1 MNIPYIYITN
11 NININSNFK
20 MTKNK
25 VSLRNKNDEKIIS
38 LSEEEVQ
45 KLMIDLNIALDRYRM
60 NTGNIVGNKLIERER
75 EIIQRAKYL
84 KQKGITYKH
93 I

>member
-1 MNIPYIYITN
+1 
-11 NININSNFK
+11 

-25 VSLRNKNDEKIIS
+25 VSMRNKNGEKIIS

-60 NTGNIVGNKLIERER
+60 NTGNIVSNKLIERER
-75 EIIQRAKYL
+75 EIIQRAKFL
-84 KQKGITYKH
+84 KQKGIKYTH

>member
-1 MNIPYIYITN
+1 
-11 NININSNFK
+11 

-25 VSLRNKNDEKIIS
+25 VSLRNKNGKKIIS

-45 KLMIDLNIALDRYRM
+45 KLMIDLNIALDRHRI
-60 NTGNIVGNKLIERER
+60 NNNNNIVSDKLIERER

-84 KQKGITYKH
+84 KQKGIKYTH

>member
-1 MNIPYIYITN
+1 
-11 NININSNFK
+11 
-20 MTKNK
+20 MTKDKNI
-25 VSLRNKNDEKIIS
+25 SLRNTHGTKLIS

-45 KLMIDLNIALDRYRM
+45 KVMVDLNIALDRHRI
-60 NTGNIVGNKLIERER
+60 NNNNIIVSDKLIERER
-75 EIIQRAKYL
+75 EIIQRAKFL

>member
-1 MNIPYIYITN
+1 
-11 NININSNFK
+11 
-20 MTKNK
+20 MTKDK
-25 VSLRNKNDEKIIS
+25 EISLRNTNGTKLIS

-45 KLMIDLNIALDRYRM
+45 KVMVDLNIALDRHRI
-60 NTGNIVGNKLIERER
+60 NNNNNSIVSDKLIEREK

-84 KQKGITYKH
+84 KQKDITYKY

>member
-1 MNIPYIYITN
+1 
-11 NININSNFK
+11 
-20 MTKNK
+20 MTKDK
-25 VSLRNKNDEKIIS
+25 EISLRNTNGTKLIS

-45 KLMIDLNIALDRYRM
+45 KVMVDLNIALDRHRI
-60 NTGNIVGNKLIERER
+60 NNNHIVSDKLIERER
-75 EIIQRAKYL
+75 EIIQRAEFL